1 MYGFKPTTQRGAEN
15 SGMVRG
21 PGTGTSDSVK
31 DAVPPGTYIMP
42 ADSTQQIGAP
52 ALAGLGFRPG
62 MGNAAKA
69 AAPAAGLGFKA
80 KRKAEGEQEEAQ
92 ERGPGLGFH
101 PAGVPVNLSNGEYKL
116 PPEQVHAVGAQ
127 VLDAMKGATHVP
139 VEPRGFR
146 PGGAAAPQQ
155 ATDELYFADG
165 GLVEDPTKKPRS
177 QATSLSNTFP
187 ASQSSTVGNIYAKSN
202 ADIAQ
207 GVSDAAGFVARGFP
221 GTTAALKGAGE
232 AIQDAYKQGGVG
244 AAIGQGFR
252 GAMVPAVGLAD
263 DVMGSAAKVLDP
275 AANAL
280 KTLVTGDA
288 TPIGQAPAQPAL
300 ATPAAAQPVPAKPA
314 ASSTPAQPGT
324 PAAMASASPAPATT
338 APAALAGFPGKPT
351 GVAGVTRI
359 DEPGK
364 PPMFTNVGPGSPG
377 SSAQPGAAGA
387 SPDVLGI
394 LQRESQIRAGMAPL
408 MDQIRFNEGTRGN
421 GNYFGFRRPSGDEGG
436 AAALADPSVERN
448 AERDRSAAMSAAS
461 RPMPGSPNGQLTA
474 SQRSQMVDMAGRDQT
489 AATARYQADSSA
501 AMQRDMTAMREAGE
515 TARSAQREA
524 GANARAQAA
533 SQIQQDELGLKREA
547 QGFQTREAERR
558 ESLVAKYE
566 AAKTPEERA
575 QIAQHIRDMSGREP
589 AKPDNGLAVART
601 NLIGELGKQ
610 YAQVQPIGD
619 DKKPVPFETWAA
631 PMLRAAGMGAT
642 DPRQQEGV
650 MLKGKDGKSYQVR
663 NGVPMLVEAAA
674 RPAPAVGDVVAG
686 HRFRGGNPNDR
697 ASWEAVR

>member
-1 MYGFKPTTQRGAEN
+1 MYGFKPTTQRGVEN

-42 ADSTQQIGAP
+42 ADSTAQIGEP
-52 ALAGLGFRPG
+52 ALAGLGFKG
-62 MGNAAKA
+62 
-69 AAPAAGLGFKA
+69 
-80 KRKAEGEQEEAQ
+80 KRKTEGEQEEAQ
-92 ERGPGLGFH
+92 ERGPGRGFH
-101 PAGVPVNLSNGEYKL
+101 PAGVPVNLSDGEYKL

-127 VLDAMKGATHVP
+127 VLDAMKDATHAP
-139 VEPRGFR
+139 AQGFR
-146 PGGAAAPQQ
+146 PGMGGAPQQ

-165 GLVEDPTKKPRS
+165 GLVEDPAKQRRPL
-177 QATSLSNTFP
+177 ATSPTNTYP
-187 ASQSSTVGNIYAKSN
+187 GNQAEAAGNIYAQSN
-202 ADIAQ
+202 EEL
-207 GVSDAAGFVARGFP
+207 AR
-221 GTTAALKGAGE
+221 
-232 AIQDAYKQGGVG
+232 
-244 AAIGQGFR
+244 GFR
-252 GAMVPAVGLAD
+252 GAMDSLDGAATYLNRGDPVKDAVQAVGGFFAR
-263 DVMGSAAKVLDP
+263 SAEQARQPSTWDESGARLQYPEAKPQPAP
-275 AANAL
+275 AATTAAV
-280 KTLVTGDA
+280 K
-288 TPIGQAPAQPAL
+288 PA
-300 ATPAAAQPVPAKPA
+300 PA
-314 ASSTPAQPGT
+314 ASGAPTQLATAVTQPPT
-324 PAAMASASPAPATT
+324 AAPG
-338 APAALAGFPGKPT
+338 GFPGNPT
-351 GVAGVTRI
+351 GIAGVTRI

-364 PPMFTNVGPGSPG
+364 SPMFTNVGPGSPG

-394 LQRESQIRAGMAPL
+394 LQRESQIRAGMGPL
-408 MDQIRFNEGTRGN
+408 VDQIRFNEGTRGN

-436 AAALADPSVERN
+436 AAVLADPSVERN

-501 AMQRDMTAMREAGE
+501 AVQRETAAMREAGE
-515 TARSAQREA
+515 ASRSAQREA
-524 GANARAQAA
+524 GANTRAQAA

-558 ESLVAKYE
+558 ESLVTKYE

-575 QIAQHIRDMSGREP
+575 QIAQQIRDLSGREP

-631 PMLRAAGMGAT
+631 PMLRAAGMGAP
-642 DPRQQEGV
+642 DPRQQEGA
-650 MLKGKDGKSYQVR
+650 MLKGKDGKAYQVR
-663 NGVPMLVEAAA
+663 NGVPVLVEGAA

-697 ASWEAVR
+697 TNWEAV